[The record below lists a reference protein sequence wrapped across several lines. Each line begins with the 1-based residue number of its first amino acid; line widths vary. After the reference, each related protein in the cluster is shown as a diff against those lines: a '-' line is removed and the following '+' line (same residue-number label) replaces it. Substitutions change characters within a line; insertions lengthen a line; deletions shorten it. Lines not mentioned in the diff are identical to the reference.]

1 MVLPMWYRGDCLD
14 EIMEDLK
21 RFPVIPAIRDVS
33 RIDAAVSKKSRCIFL
48 LTGNILNIKNIVRR
62 VKSAN
67 RRIFLHLDLLEGISK
82 NSMGIKY
89 IAQEIKPDGVITT
102 RANLINCAKTE
113 GLFTIQRIF
122 VLDSLAIDNAV
133 RSIKNVNP
141 DAIEILPAVIPKII
155 RRVCQRT
162 RHPIIAGGLIEDEQ
176 EVREALK
183 EGAWAISVTKEDIW
197 NIPFEDLEIR
207 RKSFLGE

>member
-197 NIPFEDLEIR
+197 NIPFRDLEMR
-207 RKSFLGE
+207 RKSFLGK